1 MAGREVVTCV
11 MEPGDV
17 LLFHDLTAHRSVDNT
32 SDRIRWSIDIR
43 YCSATATKLVE
54 KSGRGY
60 YAFSGADATRV
71 GSYEDW
77 AGQYDYDGEF

>member
-1 MAGREVVTCV
+1 MKVSGAA
-11 MEPGDV
+11 D
-17 LLFHDLTAHRSVDNT
+17 AHEQD
-32 SDRIRWSIDIR
+32 
-43 YCSATATKLVE
+43 AAATKLVE

-60 YAFSGADATRV
+60 YAFSGADATQV